1 MQCATEVELWSN
13 QTAKVNDT
21 ILIMA
26 IRVPTASRAE
36 TKRTM
41 GHESVEERPIKA
53 QFSCQEVS
61 LGRLSDSQKVRLLVF
76 VDFTPSLKPK
86 LIMYDSTHCYTL
98 DYIQVNLDSYELVTV
113 TLKR

>member
-36 TKRTM
+36 TKHTM
-41 GHESVEERPIKA
+41 GHESVSTV
-53 QFSCQEVS
+53 Q
-61 LGRLSDSQKVRLLVF
+61 LSESITRQ
-76 VDFTPSLKPK
+76 T
-86 LIMYDSTHCYTL
+86 
-98 DYIQVNLDSYELVTV
+98 E
-113 TLKR
+113 